1 MRLRRNAI
9 GFCLVLGAL
18 LTLVCEEGQAQFGS
32 ASTSTFGNSSS
43 SSQGGQASAA
53 LEQTGQ
59 ITSEAAIDRGTG
71 FVGGDSS
78 DTFNLRNA
86 PTSGASTGASARGT
100 SGMSAMGGR
109 GGTGGRGGRGG
120 QTGLNNNNTRNT
132 GRTALRIPF
141 RLGFEMPRVPAPV
154 LTASVQRRITKLPGL
169 EAGNKVVVVIEKDTA
184 VLQGTVTNSDQGD
197 LIAGLMLLEPGVY
210 KVRNELVVKATA
222 AKPQ

>member
-9 GFCLVLGAL
+9 GFCLVLVAL
-18 LTLVCEEGQAQFGS
+18 LTLVSEEGQAQFGS

-59 ITSEAAIDRGTG
+59 ISSEAAIDRGTG

-78 DTFNLRNA
+78 DTFNLRSA
-86 PTSGASTGASARGT
+86 PTSGASTGASGRSM
-100 SGMSAMGGR
+100 SGMSGMSGR
-109 GGTGGRGGRGG
+109 GGTGGRGG
-120 QTGLNNNNTRNT
+120 QTGLNNNNTRNR

-154 LTASVQRRITKLPGL
+154 LRASVQRRIAKLPGL

-197 LIAGLMLLEPGVY
+197 LLAGLMLLEPGVY
-210 KVRNELVVKATA
+210 KVRNELVVKAPA

>member
-9 GFCLVLGAL
+9 GFSLVLVAL
-18 LTLVCEEGQAQFGS
+18 LTLVSEEGQAQFGT

-43 SSQGGQASAA
+43 SSQGGQASNA

-59 ITSEAAIDRGTG
+59 LTSGAAIDRGTG

-78 DTFNLRNA
+78 DTFSLRNA
-86 PTSGASTGASARGT
+86 PTGGTSTGASGRGT
-100 SGMSAMGGR
+100 SGMSAMGR
-109 GGTGGRGGRGG
+109 GGTGGRGG

-141 RLGFEMPRVPAPV
+141 RLGFEMPSVPAPV
-154 LTASVQRRITKLPGL
+154 LKATVQRRITKLPGL
-169 EAGNKVVVVIEKDTA
+169 KAANKVVVVIEKDTA

-210 KVRNELVVKATA
+210 KVRNELVVKAPA

>member
-9 GFCLVLGAL
+9 GFSLVLVAL
-18 LTLVCEEGQAQFGS
+18 LTLVSEEGRAQFGS
-32 ASTSTFGNSSS
+32 ANTSTFGSSSS
-43 SSQGGQASAA
+43 SSQGGQASSA

-59 ITSEAAIDRGTG
+59 LTSDAAIDRGTG

-78 DTFNLRNA
+78 DTFSLRNA
-86 PTSGASTGASARGT
+86 PTGGTSTGAGGRGT
-100 SGMSAMGGR
+100 TGMSGMSGR
-109 GGTGGRGGRGG
+109 GGTGGRGG

-154 LTASVQRRITKLPGL
+154 LKATVQRRITKLPGL
-169 EAGNKVVVVIEKDTA
+169 KAANKVVVVIEKDTA

-210 KVRNELVVKATA
+210 KVRNELVVKAPT
-222 AKPQ
+222 AKP

>member
-78 DTFNLRNA
+78 DTFNLRNG

-100 SGMSAMGGR
+100 SGMGGR
-109 GGTGGRGGRGG
+109 GGTGGRGG

-154 LTASVQRRITKLPGL
+154 LRATVQRRITKLPGL
-169 EAGNKVVVVIEKDTA
+169 QAANKVVVVIEKDTA

-210 KVRNELVVKATA
+210 KVRNELVVKAPA

>member
-9 GFCLVLGAL
+9 GFCLVLVAL
-18 LTLVCEEGQAQFGS
+18 LTLVSEEGQAQFGS

-59 ITSEAAIDRGTG
+59 ISSEAAIDRGTG

-78 DTFNLRNA
+78 DTFNLRSA
-86 PTSGASTGASARGT
+86 PTSGASTGASGRSM

-109 GGTGGRGGRGG
+109 GGTGGRGG
-120 QTGLNNNNTRNT
+120 QTGLNNNNTRNR

-154 LTASVQRRITKLPGL
+154 LRASVQRRIAKLPGL

-197 LIAGLMLLEPGVY
+197 LLAGLMLLEPGVY
-210 KVRNELVVKATA
+210 KVRNELVVKAPA